1 MKTKSIKI
9 LSVIL
14 ALSVIFCLSV
24 PAAASNE
31 GSFDDEAYA
40 SIVTGSD
47 FQYSHDTAY
56 NRFTKVLSLMKD
68 DGLETPHSMLVGGD
82 YTRLLFD
89 DAKPGMY
96 QIKQNMLSVY
106 PDMDEN
112 SIVCI
117 QGNHDN
123 PSSGFTKTGFYD
135 MGAYCLYTINE
146 DDFPWLQYL
155 KPAMKS
161 KIKSLASDIESKLNA
176 MIDSGDTR
184 PVFVLTHVPLHH
196 TDRANGGDNR
206 YASYIFNVLNEA
218 GKKLDV
224 VFLFGH
230 NHSDTYDD
238 YIGGSVNFLK
248 AGDEI
253 RIPDPN
259 KLSKT
264 EYITETLNFT
274 YLNCGYIG
282 YSGNTVSDTSTNVL
296 TIGCVRI
303 GSDHLRFIKY
313 TEDGVYSVNDISRI
327 TNGEGE
333 SAPGTTAYQNA
344 AIWNFIRNLFNRF
357 AYLVK
362 IFFAINLY

>member
-1 MKTKSIKI
+1 MKTKTMKL

-14 ALSVIFCLSV
+14 ALSIIFCLSV
-24 PAAASNE
+24 SAVASNE
-31 GSFDDEAYA
+31 GAFDDEAYA
-40 SIVTGSD
+40 SVVTGSD

-56 NRFTKVLSLMKD
+56 NRFTKVLSLMKA

-96 QIKQNMLSVY
+96 QIKRNMLSVY
-106 PDMDEN
+106 PEMDEN

-123 PSSGFTKTGFYD
+123 PSAGFTKTGFYD
-135 MGAYCLYTINE
+135 MGAYCLYSINE

-155 KPAMKS
+155 RPAMKS
-161 KIKSLASDIESKLNA
+161 KIKSLAADIESKLNA
-176 MIDSGDTR
+176 MIENGDTR

-196 TDRANGGDNR
+196 TVRAQGGDNR

-238 YIGGSVNFLK
+238 YIGGSVNFLQ

-253 RIPDPN
+253 RIPDPK
-259 KLSKT
+259 KLSKS
-264 EYITETLNFT
+264 EYLTETLNFT

-313 TEDGVYSVNDISRI
+313 TEDGVYSVNDVSRI
-327 TNGEGE
+327 TNGEGG
-333 SAPGTTAYQNA
+333 SASGATEYNNS
-344 AIWNFIRNLFNRF
+344 AIWSFIRSFLEKYAFI
-357 AYLVK
+357 VK
-362 IFFAINLY
+362 LFFAINLY